1 MAVSRRFLILW
12 LLSACGLV
20 RLYFLVGRDSIPPF
34 SPYLWKPSF
43 SSGDGGAEAPDINL
57 HNDNP
62 SPANQD
68 SGSSLVGEP
77 LPLEAVPAESQD
89 EGSSD
94 GEKDGGKDKGNENG
108 KENGKDND
116 KDNDK
121 APAPPAPAASTT
133 HAPESATPEQA
144 GLTISLVET
153 GGSHD
158 EVTSAL
164 VYAFASQKDS
174 ALTIFSPRLR
184 YGIEKIM
191 DEFHMPTST
200 NSTDDF
206 KRAVRESAPPEI
218 LISTTCELD
227 SVNLAKSFEI
237 LLAGKKTYLFC
248 VIHHADRWMD
258 SQNANSV
265 RPWVEQGLVDFVTL
279 SEHTARFFRTEAID
293 KWDFKADVE
302 VHVLP
307 PVFPVNLPAPLAT
320 SDPENKFSLA
330 MQGDY
335 DASRRDYTGIFQDLG
350 DIIGDFGNG
359 REEGEKIAPPEVAL
373 HLIGHGNRPPVPDS
387 VKQQTVFDENL
398 SYIDF
403 YTLLSRS
410 FALLPAFASREY
422 FDRKA
427 SSTVPASMIGGVPLV
442 ASEELL
448 KAYSYLPRE
457 AAWISKPDEGEM
469 DVIKRVRNMADERA
483 KKRDIIK
490 VACQRVVKENI
501 EHATGWIKNALKRTK
516 QSI

>member
-1 MAVSRRFLILW
+1 MAVSRRFLVLW
-12 LLSACGLV
+12 MFSACVLV
-20 RLYFLVGRDSIPPF
+20 RLYFLIGRDSIPLF
-34 SPYLWKPSF
+34 SPHTWKPSF
-43 SSGDGGAEAPDINL
+43 SSGNRGAQTPGIIL

-62 SPANQD
+62 SPAKQD
-68 SGSSLVGEP
+68 AGNSVAVEP
-77 LPLEAVPAESQD
+77 PSQETVPAKSQN
-89 EGSSD
+89 EGASD
-94 GEKDGGKDKGNENG
+94 NDKGKDKG
-108 KENGKDND
+108 KDQE
-116 KDNDK
+116 K
-121 APAPPAPAASTT
+121 APAPPAPAATSTAA
-133 HAPESATPEQA
+133 HAHESATPEQA

-174 ALTIFSPRLR
+174 AVTIFSPSLR
-184 YGIEKIM
+184 YGIEKII
-191 DEFHMPTST
+191 DEFHLPTFT

-206 KRAVRESAPPEI
+206 KKAVGESAPPKI

-227 SVNLAKSFEI
+227 SVNLAESFEI

-248 VIHHADRWMD
+248 VIHHADRWMN
-258 SQNANSV
+258 SQNANNV

-293 KWDFKADVE
+293 KWDFKADVK
-302 VHVLP
+302 VQVLP
-307 PVFPVNLPAPLAT
+307 PVFPVNLPAPLAA

-335 DASRRDYTGIFQDLG
+335 DASRRDYAGIFQHLG

-359 REEGEKIAPPEVAL
+359 AAGEKKTASPEVSL

-410 FALLPAFASREY
+410 FALLPAFASKEY

-457 AAWISKPDEGEM
+457 AAWMSKPDEGEM

-490 VACQRVVKENI
+490 AACQRLVEENI
-501 EHATGWIKNALKRTK
+501 EHVTGWIKDALKRTK